1 MLQNTIDL
9 ESVSKNQRDEFNA
22 FCSDCNLVGKI
33 SADHIGLKCSSTE
46 LYEKQRLLFEFNS
59 RFVYQ
64 SIISK
69 RRISIIGLMEGL
81 PTVAGNLNFL
91 ELSDQKP
98 DGTQKDIVDHLE
110 IVPTSISYEVL
121 VSIIREKGYTLK
133 ETIKPHHSTYDVV
146 LPSGFVVKLSREM
159 LVDKIKR
166 DELL

>member
-9 ESVSKNQRDEFNA
+9 EFISKNQRDEFDA
-22 FCSDCNLVGKI
+22 FCLDSNLVGKV
-33 SADHIGLKCSSTE
+33 SADHIGLKCSSAE
-46 LYEKQRLLFEFNS
+46 IYEKQRLVFEFNS

-69 RRISIIGLMEGL
+69 RRISIIGLLEGL
-81 PTVAGNLNFL
+81 PTVVGDLNFL

-98 DGTQKDIVDHLE
+98 DGTQKDVVDHLE
-110 IVPTSISYEVL
+110 IVPTSISYEEL
-121 VSIIREKGYTLK
+121 VSIITEKGYMLK
-133 ETIKPHHSTYDVV
+133 ETIKPHHSTYDVI